1 MEEKVKDL
9 IEYYRT
15 LVECHSELCWLF
27 EKNFKEPPVRNL
39 VKAFREEMERV
50 EKELDMLEG
59 LMANTK

>member
-1 MEEKVKDL
+1 MNYQDL

-39 VKAFREEMERV
+39 VKSFREEMERV
-50 EKELDMLEG
+50 EKELDMLECSK
-59 LMANTK
+59 ANTKK

>member
-1 MEEKVKDL
+1 MNHQDL

-27 EKNFKEPPVRNL
+27 EKKLTEPQVRKL

-50 EKELDMLEG
+50 ESELDLLETSKTD
-59 LMANTK
+59 TKI